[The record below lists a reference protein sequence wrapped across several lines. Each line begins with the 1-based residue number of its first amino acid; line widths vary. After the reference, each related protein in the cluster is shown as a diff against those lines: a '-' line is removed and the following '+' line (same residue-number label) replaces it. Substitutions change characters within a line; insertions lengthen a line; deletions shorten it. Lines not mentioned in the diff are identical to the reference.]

1 LLLTEGSVFQMS
13 KTYQELLQ
21 KTYIQALRN
30 QKDGNSILTKL
41 EEISTD
47 YLTNENPNQLEE
59 PSDLVTEIESLDFF
73 DEVNEYE
80 ELVTSF

>member
-1 LLLTEGSVFQMS
+1 MS

-21 KTYIQALRN
+21 KSYIQALRN